1 VPGHGAPGGRGELI
15 EYRDMLVAVRDN
27 VARLK
32 SEGRPVEEVV
42 ASKPAA
48 AYDDK
53 WGEGVIDPIFF
64 TEIVYA
70 SLP

>member
-1 VPGHGAPGGRGELI
+1 
-15 EYRDMLVAVRDN
+15 MLVAVRDN